1 MSYDH
6 PLSQKNPKKQGNKKS
21 SEGGDWQ
28 GGWAK
33 FEKEAGG
40 GRGGGVGNI
49 GDLDKIVGQEPPM
62 PTMNSTC
69 SIFLLIN
76 LPNVFSDAQPALLI
90 ILDIATP
97 CDFAYDDTVAL
108 DDQEL

>member
-1 MSYDH
+1 
-6 PLSQKNPKKQGNKKS
+6 
-21 SEGGDWQ
+21 
-28 GGWAK
+28 
-33 FEKEAGG
+33 
-40 GRGGGVGNI
+40 
-49 GDLDKIVGQEPPM
+49 M

-90 ILDIATP
+90 LLDIATS

-108 DDQEL
+108 DD